1 MSKLTACAA
10 VMKIIRQSI
19 RWILGWLF
27 YVCIICAVG
36 AGLGVLSHVL
46 FGLLFEASPDYG
58 FLAAFGFLNGF
69 KYGSVWAGG
78 AAIVLCVIR
87 ARKEFE
93 LRKSEVGGE

>member
-1 MSKLTACAA
+1 LNNSKPAHLRWLWLSA
-10 VMKIIRQSI
+10 VLIVIDQASKF
-19 RWILGWLF
+19 WAEHILQNEVIPIFSWF
-27 YVCIICAVG
+27 D
-36 AGLGVLSHVL
+36 LSLVHNT
-46 FGLLFEASPDYG
+46 G
-58 FLAAFGFLNGF
+58 AAFGFLNGF